1 MIDKQHLPL
10 AGQRRKAREFAL
22 LGVYESLINK
32 DADFAEIDA
41 GLLSVITDAD
51 GPIAGCDLT
60 PEDFDHCDQ
69 AFCREILAGVIDN
82 RAKLEE
88 VLSHHVDR
96 ELTRLSMIERACLT
110 IGTWELMN
118 CPESPTAW

>member
-82 RAKLEE
+82 RHKAL
-88 VLSHHVDR
+88 HD
-96 ELTRLSMIERACLT
+96 RACVPDDRDV
-110 IGTWELMN
+110 GTHEL
-118 CPESPTAW
+118 PGDALPRGD

>member
-82 RAKLEE
+82 MPSSKKC
-88 VLSHHVDR
+88 SHTT
-96 ELTRLSMIERACLT
+96 LTVSSQ
-110 IGTWELMN
+110 G
-118 CPESPTAW
+118 SP